1 MPELPRFPPRVVLGV
16 VWDLLKGGKRSL
28 HQDAL
33 SCTSR
38 LNIRVLGAE
47 NTPPSQP
54 GVIVVNHY
62 YRPGFSGLW
71 ITLIV
76 SAVLQEELVWVMSA
90 AWTEANTAW
99 SRIKAAASVPLF
111 PRLARVYGLI
121 TMPPMPP
128 RPHETTARACSV
140 RKILATARQ
149 RPAPLIAIAPEGQDP
164 IDGVLMRPP
173 PGAGR
178 MLFKLAHLGLRFY
191 PVGIYEQGEEMITS
205 FGPSFHLVLSEG
217 LRPDEIDC
225 QAASKVMR
233 AIAMQLPPSLRG
245 VYALEG
251 DTLF

>member
-1 MPELPRFPPRVVLGV
+1 M
-16 VWDLLKGGKRSL
+16 
-28 HQDAL
+28 
-33 SCTSR
+33 
-38 LNIRVLGAE
+38 GAE
-47 NTPPSQP
+47 NLTQVRP

-128 RPHETTARACSV
+128 RRHETAARAWSV

-164 IDGVLMRPP
+164 IDGILMQPP

-178 MLFKLAHLGLRFY
+178 MLFKLAQLGVRFY
-191 PVGIYEQGEEMITS
+191 PVGIYEQGEEMVTS
-205 FGPSFHLVLSEG
+205 FGPSFHLILPEG
-217 LRPDEIDC
+217 LSPDEIDC
-225 QAASKVMR
+225 QAANKVMR

-251 DTLF
+251 DIQF